1 MMLIR
6 LLLLIVIGTF
16 SLTGCAATQAGLP
29 QTDADPVVSTRTEGS
44 TNQRS
49 DDDFLNAQSNS
60 DPDDFDAS
68 FDNWDAPATLIAD
81 PFEPINRGVFWIND
95 KLYFYLF
102 KPLARGYGV
111 IVPRPARV
119 SVSNFFSNVSTP
131 VRVANALLQ
140 LNLTNVGTETYRF
153 IVNSTI
159 GIAGLFDPA
168 TSVAEVRR
176 APADFGQTLGRYG
189 FGHGFYLV
197 LPIVGPSSLR
207 DGTGTFVDSYADPV
221 RYAGLATEDLILIR
235 LLDSTNR
242 LSLDRDTYEGIKRD
256 ALDPYLFIRTAYAQR
271 RLAQIGDPVYNL
283 NILQAPV
290 FDNEFF
296 NPLEWFNLWK

>member
-1 MMLIR
+1 MLIR

-16 SLTGCAATQAGLP
+16 GLTGCAATKTAPLQA
-29 QTDADPVVSTRTEGS
+29 DASLTVATQANGS
-44 TNQRS
+44 TNQN
-49 DDDFLNAQSNS
+49 DEGFLNAE
-60 DPDDFDAS
+60 PDKGFDNDVDADFD
-68 FDNWDAPATLIAD
+68 DWDAPVKLIAD
-81 PFEPINRGVFWIND
+81 PFEPINRGVFWVND

-102 KPLARGYGV
+102 KPLARGYGA
-111 IVPRPARV
+111 IIPRPARV

-131 VRVANALLQ
+131 ARVANALLQ
-140 LNLTNVGTETYRF
+140 LNLTHVGTETYRF

-176 APADFGQTLGRYG
+176 ASADFGQTLGKYG

-221 RYAGLATEDLILIR
+221 RYAGLATEDV
-235 LLDSTNR
+235 LLLRVFDSTNR

-271 RLAQIGDPVYNL
+271 RLAQIGEPVYNI

-296 NPLEWFNLWK
+296 NPLEWFNLWQ

>member
-1 MMLIR
+1 MLIR
-6 LLLLIVIGTF
+6 LVLLIVIGAF
-16 SLTGCAATQAGLP
+16 SLTGCAATQSGQPRIDAGP
-29 QTDADPVVSTRTEGS
+29 SAATHANGS
-44 TNQRS
+44 TTQP
-49 DDDFLNAQSNS
+49 DDDFLNAESTKGS
-60 DPDDFDAS
+60 DSDFDAD
-68 FDNWDAPATLIAD
+68 FDNWDAPVKLIAD
-81 PFEPINRGVFWIND
+81 PFEPINRGMFWVND

-102 KPLARGYGV
+102 KPLARGYGA

-119 SVSNFFSNVSTP
+119 SVRNFFNNVSTP

-140 LNLTNVGTETYRF
+140 LNLTHVGTETYRF
-153 IVNSTI
+153 IVNSTM
-159 GIAGLFDPA
+159 GVAGLFDPA

-176 APADFGQTLGRYG
+176 VPADFGQTLGKYG

-197 LPIVGPSSLR
+197 LPVVGPSSLR

-221 RYAGLATEDLILIR
+221 RYAGLATEDL
-235 LLDSTNR
+235 LLLRVFDSTNR

-271 RLAQIGDPVYNL
+271 RLAQIGEPVYNL

-296 NPLEWFNLWK
+296 NPLEWFNLWQ

>member
-1 MMLIR
+1 MLIR
-6 LLLLIVIGTF
+6 LILLIVVGTF
-16 SLTGCAATQAGLP
+16 SLTGCAATGTKPPPTNTESAAVASANYTTSQA
-29 QTDADPVVSTRTEGS
+29 
-44 TNQRS
+44 
-49 DDDFLNAQSNS
+49 DDDFLNAATGKSI
-60 DPDDFDAS
+60 DDDWDADFD
-68 FDNWDAPATLIAD
+68 DWDAPAKLIAD
-81 PFEPINRGVFWIND
+81 PFESFNRGVFWIND

-102 KPLARGYGV
+102 KPVARGYGA

-159 GIAGLFDPA
+159 GVAGLFDPA

-176 APADFGQTLGRYG
+176 APADFGQTLGKYG

-235 LLDSTNR
+235 VFDSTNR

-256 ALDPYLFIRTAYAQR
+256 AIDPYLFIRTAYAQR
-271 RLAQIGDPVYNL
+271 RLAQIGEPVYNL
-283 NILQAPV
+283 NILQAPI
-290 FDNEFF
+290 FDNELF
-296 NPLEWFNLWK
+296 NPFEWFNLR

>member
-1 MMLIR
+1 M
-6 LLLLIVIGTF
+6 
-16 SLTGCAATQAGLP
+16 QAI
-29 QTDADPVVSTRTEGS
+29 GS
-44 TNQRS
+44 TTQPADN
-49 DDDFLNAQSNS
+49 FLNPEPQKGFDS
-60 DPDDFDAS
+60 DFDAD
-68 FDNWDAPATLIAD
+68 FGDWDAPVKLIAD
-81 PFEPINRGVFWIND
+81 PFEPINRGMFWVND

-102 KPLARGYGV
+102 KPLARGYGA

-197 LPIVGPSSLR
+197 LPVVGPSSLR

-221 RYAGLATEDLILIR
+221 RYAGLATNDLIFVR
-235 LLDSTNR
+235 VFDSTNR

-271 RLAQIGDPVYNL
+271 RLAQIGEPVYNL

-296 NPLEWFNLWK
+296 NPLEWFNLWQ

>member
-1 MMLIR
+1 MLTR
-6 LLLLIVIGTF
+6 LIVLIVIGCIG
-16 SLTGCAATQAGLP
+16 LTGCAASRAVP
-29 QTDADPVVSTRTEGS
+29 PSSPASAAAVSRVEYAA
-44 TNQRS
+44 NQN
-49 DDDFLNAQSNS
+49 DDDFLNAETDLFGDDSS
-60 DPDDFDAS
+60 DAEFDD
-68 FDNWDAPATLIAD
+68 WDAPVKLIAD
-81 PFEPINRGVFWIND
+81 PFEPLNRGVFWVND

-102 KPLARGYGV
+102 KPLARGYGA
-111 IVPRPARV
+111 IVPRPVRV

-140 LNLTNVGTETYRF
+140 LNFTNAGTETYRF
-153 IVNSTI
+153 VVNSTL

-176 APADFGQTLGRYG
+176 VPADFGQTLGKYG

-221 RYAGLATEDLILIR
+221 RYADMATRELILVR
-235 LLDSTNR
+235 VFDSTNR

-256 ALDPYLFIRTAYAQR
+256 AIDPYLFIRAAYAQR
-271 RLAQIGDPVYNL
+271 RLAQIGEPVYNL
-283 NILQAPV
+283 NILQAPI
-290 FDNEFF
+290 FDGEQF
-296 NPLEWFNLWK
+296 NPLEWFNLWQ

>member
-1 MMLIR
+1 MFIR
-6 LLLLIVIGTF
+6 LLLLIVVVAF
-16 SLTGCAATQAGLP
+16 SLTGCAATRSGPSQADAKLP
-29 QTDADPVVSTRTEGS
+29 ASTYANGS
-44 TNQRS
+44 TTQS
-49 DDDFLNAQSNS
+49 GDDFLNAEPQKGLDSGF
-60 DPDDFDAS
+60 DADFD
-68 FDNWDAPATLIAD
+68 DWDAPIKLIAD
-81 PFEPINRGVFWIND
+81 PFEPINRGVFWVND

-102 KPLARGYGV
+102 KPLARGYGA

-119 SVSNFFSNVSTP
+119 SVSNFFSNVATP

-159 GIAGLFDPA
+159 GVAGLFDPA

-176 APADFGQTLGRYG
+176 APADFGQTLGKYG

-207 DGTGTFVDSYADPV
+207 DGTGTFVDSYVGPV
-221 RYAGLATEDLILIR
+221 RYAGLATEDL
-235 LLDSTNR
+235 LLVRVFESTNR

-256 ALDPYLFIRTAYAQR
+256 ALDPYLFIRSAYAQR
-271 RLAQIGDPVYNL
+271 RLAQIGEPVYNL

-296 NPLEWFNLWK
+296 NPLEWFNLWQ

>member
-1 MMLIR
+1 MLTRFI
-6 LLLLIVIGTF
+6 LQIVVGTF
-16 SLTGCAATQAGLP
+16 FLSGCASTGTVPSQSSVNPAIAVPTDYATN
-29 QTDADPVVSTRTEGS
+29 QTDAEFINAESGKGF
-44 TNQRS
+44 
-49 DDDFLNAQSNS
+49 DDDLDA
-60 DPDDFDAS
+60 DFD
-68 FDNWDAPATLIAD
+68 DWDAPVKLIAD
-81 PFEPINRGVFWIND
+81 PFEPINRGVFWVND

-102 KPLARGYGV
+102 KPVARGYGS

-159 GIAGLFDPA
+159 GVGGLFDPA
-168 TSVAEVRR
+168 TRVTGIRR
-176 APADFGQTLGRYG
+176 TSADFGQTLGKYG

-207 DGTGTFVDSYADPV
+207 DGTGTFVDSFADPV
-221 RYAGLATEDLILIR
+221 RYAGLATEDVILVR
-235 LLDSTNR
+235 VLDSTNR

-256 ALDPYLFIRTAYAQR
+256 TIDPYLFIRTAYAQR
-271 RLAQIGDPVYNL
+271 RLAQIGEPVYNL
-283 NILQAPV
+283 NILETPI

-296 NPLEWFNLWK
+296 NPLEWFN